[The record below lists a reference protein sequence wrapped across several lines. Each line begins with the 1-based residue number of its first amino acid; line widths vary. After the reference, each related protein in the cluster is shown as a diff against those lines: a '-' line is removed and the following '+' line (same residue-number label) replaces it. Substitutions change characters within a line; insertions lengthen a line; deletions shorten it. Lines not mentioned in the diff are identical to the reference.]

1 MPTLISSKD
10 KYSFKNVHGNY
21 RKSYFYHTRLFN
33 DPTKKNFAAYND
45 TTEEI
50 KKLIWMCAKEKVRIR
65 ACGSKW
71 SLSEVP
77 YAKGML
83 IFSVNPDNKPDLK
96 FKGFLNDNYLEQAGE
111 KNEFLFAQCG
121 NTIKDLNLFCQEAK
135 RSLPT
140 SGDSNGQTIAGAI
153 STGVNG
159 SAYQFGCI
167 QDAVV
172 GLHIV
177 RGDGEKDSIYLE
189 SASNPVANQQFAD
202 RIKATLIRD
211 DDLFHAALVSMGTF
225 GYIHGVMIQTVPVF
239 RLLNMIKKVDIN
251 DAYKFTKTLDIR
263 NSVLDLDGLDAD
275 ALYHIKFYINQY
287 QLQDNVRAE
296 IIYKLF
302 PGQRVG
308 FLSKKLKYIKDFILF
323 KLAKV
328 VATWEPETIPELIN
342 PQLPKDGDYE
352 VGFLNDIFG
361 DSTPRSGQWACAI
374 AVDVVDTERVTKLMI
389 AHFDQ
394 PDVKKIPSAFSFRF
408 VKKSK
413 AMLAF
418 TKFENNCIIG
428 IDGIKNRATKE
439 YLKEISQILVDSGIP
454 HTWHWGKRHV
464 MDADFIQKMYGN
476 QLPTWRKKR
485 TEFLSPVVAQIFSSR
500 HLDKLGLTTIYS

>member
-189 SASNPVANQQFAD
+189 SASNPVANQQFVD
-202 RIKATLIRD
+202 RIKATLI
-211 DDLFHAALVSMGTF
+211 LSL
-225 GYIHGVMIQTVPVF
+225 IHI
-239 RLLNMIKKVDIN
+239 
-251 DAYKFTKTLDIR
+251 
-263 NSVLDLDGLDAD
+263 
-275 ALYHIKFYINQY
+275 
-287 QLQDNVRAE
+287 
-296 IIYKLF
+296 
-302 PGQRVG
+302 
-308 FLSKKLKYIKDFILF
+308 
-323 KLAKV
+323 
-328 VATWEPETIPELIN
+328 
-342 PQLPKDGDYE
+342 
-352 VGFLNDIFG
+352 
-361 DSTPRSGQWACAI
+361 
-374 AVDVVDTERVTKLMI
+374 
-389 AHFDQ
+389 
-394 PDVKKIPSAFSFRF
+394 
-408 VKKSK
+408 
-413 AMLAF
+413 
-418 TKFENNCIIG
+418 
-428 IDGIKNRATKE
+428 
-439 YLKEISQILVDSGIP
+439 
-454 HTWHWGKRHV
+454 
-464 MDADFIQKMYGN
+464 
-476 QLPTWRKKR
+476 
-485 TEFLSPVVAQIFSSR
+485 
-500 HLDKLGLTTIYS
+500 